1 MTDRDIRRTVPS
13 AWHLDR
19 DLPAGVSADAAASMI
34 ELHALLGDAVRG
46 LQPHFR
52 RDLLLECTMT
62 AVFTAPWIRPQD
74 LLPAARLA
82 CWIVVIDDHADTAAA
97 DTDEV
102 DATFDSCRNV
112 LNGAGPVTG
121 NPIADALASI
131 LHSLAQ
137 LPSHD
142 LLGPP
147 LRASLHRM
155 LDAMSIEY
163 RASRRHGQEARPFG
177 TQEYFTIAADS
188 IGVLPLMTTLWHVMD
203 APDLPRHLPL
213 LTDAAQHASLAV
225 RVAND
230 LAGTEREHAEG
241 KINAL
246 SLGFSRSHLHT
257 ELANAQQ
264 NLQKICQ
271 PLIDN
276 GNAPAIALTRF
287 TTWAVRLYQH
297 QGLPS
302 TSSPA

>member
-1 MTDRDIRRTVPS
+1 MTDRDIRRTMPT

-19 DLPAGVSADAAASMI
+19 DLPAVVSADTAASMI
-34 ELHALLGDAVRG
+34 ELHALLGDAVRD

-62 AVFTAPWIRPQD
+62 AVFTAPWIRPPG
-74 LLPAARLA
+74 LLPVARLA
-82 CWIVVIDDHADTAAA
+82 CWIVVIDDHADAGAA
-97 DTDEV
+97 DAVEV
-102 DATFDSCRNV
+102 DATFGSCRDV
-112 LNGAGPVTG
+112 LNGVSPGTG
-121 NPIADALASI
+121 NPIAGALASI

-155 LDAMSIEY
+155 LDAMSVEY
-163 RASRRHGQEARPFG
+163 RAGRQHGQEACPFG
-177 TQEYFTIAADS
+177 TQEYFKIAADS
-188 IGVLPLMTTLWHVMD
+188 IGVLPLMTTLWAAMD

-213 LTDAAQHASLAV
+213 LADAAQHAGLAV

-246 SLGFSRSHLHT
+246 SLGFSRPCLHT
-257 ELANAQQ
+257 ELANARQ

-276 GNAPAIALTRF
+276 GNAPAIALQRF
-287 TTWAVRLYQH
+287 TTWTVRLYQH
-297 QGLPS
+297 QDPNGP
-302 TSSPA
+302 PHR

>member
-1 MTDRDIRRTVPS
+1 
-13 AWHLDR
+13 
-19 DLPAGVSADAAASMI
+19 MI
-34 ELHALLGDAVRG
+34 ELHARLTDAVRD

-62 AVFTAPWIRPQD
+62 AVFTAPWMRPRD

-82 CWIVVIDDHADTAAA
+82 CWIVVVDDHADTAEADAA
-97 DTDEV
+97 EV

-112 LNGAGPVTG
+112 LNGAAPGTG
-121 NPIADALASI
+121 NPIAGALESI

-142 LLGPP
+142 LLDPQ

-155 LDAMSIEY
+155 LDAMSVEY
-163 RASRRHGQEARPFG
+163 QASRWHGQEASLPFG
-177 TQEYFTIAADS
+177 AQEYFKIAADS
-188 IGVLPLMTTLWHVMD
+188 IGVLPLMTTLWAAMD

-230 LAGTEREHAEG
+230 LAGTEREHGEG

-246 SLGFSRSHLHT
+246 SLGFSRPRLNT

-264 NLQKICQ
+264 NLKKICQ

-276 GNAPAIALTRF
+276 GNAPAIALNRF
-287 TTWAVRLYQH
+287 TTWTVRLYQH
-297 QGLPS
+297 QDTVQMPEGS
-302 TSSPA
+302 